1 MHSFVSTNTSWL
13 LMPVQIVEKADKLMH
28 QAEVLYKEYEHIIGP
43 RDRTVAESRMAIAE
57 DFKHGAEEKSW
68 LDRRAQ
74 AKLYLSHAKEALE
87 TVKES
92 VGEAIENRS
101 QKEGIL
107 AVRGSDRL
115 SLRTPHRLS
124 IYFNH

>member
-1 MHSFVSTNTSWL
+1 MHSFESTDTRCPL
-13 LMPVQIVEKADKLMH
+13 IPTQIVRKADKLMN
-28 QAEVLYKEYEHIIGP
+28 QAQILYEEYEHIIRS

-101 QKEGIL
+101 QKEGMLTVRRSGEWEEIL
-107 AVRGSDRL
+107 
-115 SLRTPHRLS
+115 
-124 IYFNH
+124 

>member
-1 MHSFVSTNTSWL
+1 MHSFESTDTRCPL
-13 LMPVQIVEKADKLMH
+13 IPTQIVRKADKLMN
-28 QAEVLYKEYEHIIGP
+28 QAQILYEEYEHIIRP

-101 QKEGIL
+101 QKEGMLTVRRSGEWEEIL
-107 AVRGSDRL
+107 
-115 SLRTPHRLS
+115 
-124 IYFNH
+124 